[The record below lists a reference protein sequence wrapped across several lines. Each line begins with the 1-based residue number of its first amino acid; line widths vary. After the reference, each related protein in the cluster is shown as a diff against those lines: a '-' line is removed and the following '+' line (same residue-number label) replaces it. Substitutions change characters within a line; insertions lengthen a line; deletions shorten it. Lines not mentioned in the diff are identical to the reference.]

1 MRLPNFFEGTQK
13 INSPYDKSLPTEKK
27 SKIVKTATACCCD
40 FVGSILGQAGRLFY
54 TKQNSSSAE

>member
-1 MRLPNFFEGTQK
+1 MIKVCPQK
-13 INSPYDKSLPTEKK
+13 KK
-27 SKIVKTATACCCD
+27 TKIVKTATACCCD